1 MLGSALSADEFRLTS
16 CKDGDEGIKV
26 ARRETPDLV
35 VIDID
40 IPGRSGLDVM
50 TELRADPDTANV
62 PILSLSAVDDENMVV
77 QALRWADDFVLKPF
91 KPLELKVRIQ
101 KILDR
106 SHGGSRVM
114 PAHADGVPNRI
125 PVHIGQD
132 TYLVPLEQIFF
143 FEASGKYAYAT
154 TRNKRFLTGHGIGE
168 LEEQLRPT
176 GRFLRIH
183 RSFVIN
189 IDCVFKVTRDER
201 KNMFVVMSDDKGA
214 ELRVSDSYLRD
225 VKLALGI

>member
-35 VIDID
+35 VIDVD

-50 TELRADPDTANV
+50 TELRADPDTADV
-62 PILSLSAVDDENMVV
+62 PILSLSAVDDENVVV
-77 QALRWADDFVLKPF
+77 QALRWSDDYVLKPF
-91 KPLELKVRIQ
+91 KPLELKARIH

-106 SHGGSRVM
+106 WRPGARNL

-154 TRNKRFLTGHGIGE
+154 TRNKRFLAGYGISE

-225 VKLALGI
+225 VKQALGI